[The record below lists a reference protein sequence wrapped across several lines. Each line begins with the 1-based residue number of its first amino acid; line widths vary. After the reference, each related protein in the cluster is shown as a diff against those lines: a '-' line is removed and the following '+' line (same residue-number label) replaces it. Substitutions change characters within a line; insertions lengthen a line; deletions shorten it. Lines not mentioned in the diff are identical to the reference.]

1 MRKRSSPESWGRL
14 GTRWLKF
21 NLVGGIGIGVQL
33 LAIMLLT
40 GVAHLNYLLATV
52 LAVEAAV
59 VHNFLWH
66 ERFTWADRVQ
76 LTFAD
81 SLFRFLR
88 FNLATGAFSI
98 VGNLLLMRLF
108 VGVAHLQVLPANI
121 LSITTC
127 SAVNF
132 LVSDRFVF
140 RLRANVPAADP
151 TE

>member
-1 MRKRSSPESWGRL
+1 
-14 GTRWLKF
+14 
-21 NLVGGIGIGVQL
+21 
-33 LAIMLLT
+33 
-40 GVAHLNYLLATV
+40 
-52 LAVEAAV
+52 
-59 VHNFLWH
+59 
-66 ERFTWADRVQ
+66 
-76 LTFAD
+76 
-81 SLFRFLR
+81 
-88 FNLATGAFSI
+88 